1 MIVARIHR
9 IQGLAY
15 NDRSLVAVKTEQ
27 TIVTAQWGKDMS
39 AVINHTMI
47 TGQGSLAC
55 CSPWVRRNT
64 TATIAPR
71 LYGGEEREK
80 GSQDHSKEAGSKVGS
95 KGERKG

>member
-47 TGQGSLAC
+47 TRQGSLVC

-80 GSQDHSKEAGSKVGS
+80 EARTTVKRQGVK
-95 KGERKG
+95 